1 MAPKVFLTGS
11 TGYIGG
17 EVLYVVSQAHPDWE
31 ITALVRS
38 KEKAAQIT
46 SKFPNVKIAHG
57 DLDSKDLI
65 EEEVKKAD
73 IVYNCAD
80 CDHVASAEAI
90 AKGAAHHT
98 PEKPL
103 WLIHTSGTG
112 ILAVEDQR
120 AKTYGIERPK
130 EYNDWDGVQELLN
143 LPDDA
148 LHRNVDKIIIAA
160 GQKSPDSVK
169 FGIIC
174 PPMIYGKGRGPVNT
188 KSMQAY
194 MLAAAVLK
202 NKKGFLVGEGK
213 NIWHQV
219 HVQDLSKVYLALGD
233 AAAAGGGKATW
244 NTDGGYYLAENGP
257 FVWGDVER
265 AVAKVAYEKKLIDSP
280 EVEQLNYDQVAA
292 LHSFGPYA
300 WGTNSRGHA
309 IRARKLFGWK
319 PEQPTVLELIPE
331 IVDVEA
337 KAAGLA

>member
-65 EEEVKKAD
+65 EEEVKNAD

-90 AKGAAHHT
+90 AKGATYHT

-120 AKTYGIERPK
+120 AKSYGIERPK
-130 EYNDWDGVQELLN
+130 EYNDWDGVQELFN
-143 LPDDA
+143 IPDDA

-160 GQKSPDSVK
+160 GLKSPDSVK
-169 FGIIC
+169 VGIIC
-174 PPMIYGKGRGPVNT
+174 PPTIYGKGRGPVNT

-244 NTDGGYYLAENGP
+244 NNDGGYYLAENGS

-292 LHSFGPYA
+292 LNSFGPYA

-319 PEQPTVLELIPE
+319 PEQPTLLELIPE